1 MSESL
6 QNFKR
11 AISDAQELLTCYD
24 TINSSE
30 SNEPVPE
37 VLKRACLIMTLTA
50 WETYVEDIA
59 TELFQNKFGALKG
72 SQIGNFMELQFNNR
86 LKMFHNP
93 DSQKT
98 KQIFEEFFGIDVTE
112 YWKLNNYIPKQSRE
126 MLNLWLKKRGDA
138 VHRAK
143 TDLNQPHI
151 VKRDEL
157 DKCIRF
163 ITDLVVVTD
172 KALMAL

>member
-6 QNFKR
+6 LNFKR
-11 AISDAQELLTCYD
+11 AISDAHELLTCYD
-24 TINSSE
+24 TLNSSN
-30 SNEPVPE
+30 STNLVPE

-59 TELFQNKFGALKG
+59 TELFQNKFGVLKG
-72 SQIGNFMELQFNNR
+72 SQIGNFMEQQFNNR

-98 KQIFEEFFGIDVTE
+98 KQIFEEFFGVDITDQWT
-112 YWKLNNYIPKQSRE
+112 WNNYIPKQARE
-126 MLNLWLKKRGDA
+126 TLNSWLKKRGDA

-143 TDLNQPHI
+143 TDLIQPHI

-157 DKCIRF
+157 DKCVRF
-163 ITDLVVVTD
+163 ITDLATTTD

>member
-1 MSESL
+1 MSESF

-11 AISDAQELLTCYD
+11 AITDAQELLNCYD
-24 TINSSE
+24 TINTSE
-30 SNEPVPE
+30 TNLPVPE

-59 TELFQNKFGALKG
+59 TELFQNKYSVLKG
-72 SQIGNFMELQFNNR
+72 SQIGNFLELQFNNR
-86 LKMFHNP
+86 LKIFHNP
-93 DSQKT
+93 DSAKT
-98 KQIFEEFFGIDVTE
+98 KQLFEDFFGIDVTE
-112 YWKLNNYIPKQSRE
+112 QWNFPNYIPKQARE
-126 MLNLWLKKRGDA
+126 TLNLWLKKRGDA

-143 TDLNQPHI
+143 TDLIQPHI

-163 ITDLVVVTD
+163 ISELASVTD